1 MKKTITVSWQKKMAF
16 EADIDGHKIMMDAT
30 PKVGG
35 EHRGP
40 TPKPLLLASLGGCTA
55 MDVISLATKMRQ
67 EVEHFEIELEGEIFD
82 EFPMH
87 YTDIKLIYKFKGKDL
102 DKKKLE
108 KAVKLSQ
115 ERYCGVSA
123 TLQKSVGLSYEVV
136 IL

>member
-1 MKKTITVSWQKKMAF
+1 MKKSITISWKDKMAF
-16 EADIDGHKIMMDAT
+16 EADIDGHKLMMDAGA
-30 PKVGG
+30 KVGG
-35 EHRGP
+35 ENRGP

-55 MDVISLATKMRQ
+55 MDVISLARKMRQ

-87 YTDIKLIYKFKGKDL
+87 YTDIKLIYKFTGKDL

-108 KAVKLSQ
+108 KAINLSQ

-123 TLQKSVGLSYEVV
+123 TLQKAVGITYEVV